1 MPKRAL
7 VVDDDFFFV
16 EFLGELLEKR
26 GYQVIKAHDGKEG
39 LLKLEDG
46 PFDILFSDLIMSK
59 IDGTQFIKIA
69 RKKFSDVS
77 FHIIVV
83 SGSVVE
89 QMDQLTDAEVDW
101 FLAKGPLEQMEAQIN
116 ELLDQMENGGVI
128 SPKEGNKFLE
138 SGTLYPRQITSEL
151 VDRLNFHKGVIES
164 IGFGILV
171 VDRDARVINAT
182 LQALDI
188 LNASPGDTLNK
199 HITSLFPR
207 QERAYL
213 IDALKAVAQNLDL
226 KKVRLNIVVD
236 AKITQLTVSLLR
248 VGREI
253 AGWII
258 AMEETR
264 QCIEQA

>member
-39 LLKLEDG
+39 LLKLENG

-77 FHIIVV
+77 LHIIAV

-116 ELLDQMENGGVI
+116 ELLDQIENDVI
-128 SPKEGNKFLE
+128 SPKEGSKFLE
-138 SGTLYPRQITSEL
+138 PGTLYPRQITSEL
-151 VDRLNFHKGVIES
+151 VDRLNFHKGLIES

-182 LQALDI
+182 SQALDI
-188 LNASPGDTLNK
+188 LNASPGDILNK

-248 VGREI
+248 VGSDI

-258 AMEETR
+258 AVEETG
-264 QCIEQA
+264 Q